1 MIKIE
6 TLENSKYKFGY
17 PYNDSIDAFFES
29 LPESFINVYNLT
41 DTEITLINEYK
52 NKVLE
57 LDRSLFKS
65 LLEINTF
72 IFEFD
77 NVGKVLH
84 DDYDILM
91 NDYRSLLVELDNLRI
106 EFDQIAETFEA
117 YSDTISQ
124 FNDDIVKLDELIL
137 YYSSKLVNNTYVYN
151 SDYIDKTTSDLMV
164 IDDVIDQSNQEFL
177 YYKDKLKITIDEMIS
192 KKSNLGDYN
201 FYQVSLKI
209 SYEEWLK
216 RPEEYYKKLVA
227 YFKEEYDSIWTYGS
241 SLMYDEHLE
250 YVNISKALVEE
261 TYYTMRSNLFKNY
274 SFEIE
279 KEIKL
284 YSLEWLENH
293 ETFEYDEFTIV
304 IEKKKKDI
312 IESRLIEIEDIISS
326 SSFALNSV
334 ISKED
339 MDAYYLYKE
348 IVLEKRKY
356 IYLHIDNV
364 VDDMLENYDIRIE
377 ELYSTYL
384 KVENKLNQSTYWIY
398 YYDLEQ
404 YKYIR
409 DDLQRQI
416 TLSDLIISQ
425 EAQQTLNNNEEYISK
440 INFYTLEKDSL
451 LLKIDN
457 LIELKDKIEIEKNVY
472 SDEITIKESKLFEML
487 EKKEE
492 LVNSYK
498 NYFMTRLDFYINNI
512 IQRDIDIYTI
522 IAEGFNLSYTLQL
535 DELDSTIPNNIS
547 WYDKDDKDK
556 LISYY
561 YYILDE
567 LKNNLSKQWEVEFN
581 HEIYI
586 GEYIKTM
593 NDYLNI
599 VILEYFA
606 WSNKFLLD
614 EIFDNELNLNIDMY
628 ENKLFNIF
636 EKLSEKALK
645 YNINIV
651 VKKDMFNYEN
661 EQVFYIDNDL
671 GNIEGINKIFKGIL
685 DNIRYILVSKNNEY
699 RSLIDK
705 IKENIEI
712 NKIWEQIGV

>member
-17 PYNDSIDAFFES
+17 PYNDSIDVFFES

-41 DTEITLINEYK
+41 DDEITLMHEFK

-65 LLEINTF
+65 LLEINSF
-72 IFEFD
+72 IFEFN
-77 NVGKVLH
+77 NVGKVLQ
-84 DDYDILM
+84 DDYDELM
-91 NDYRSLLVELDNLRI
+91 NDYNALLVELDNLRI
-106 EFDQIAETFEA
+106 EFDQVVKTFDD
-117 YSDTISQ
+117 YSNTISQ
-124 FNDDIVKLDELIL
+124 FNDDIVKLDELVL
-137 YYSSKLVNNTYVYN
+137 YYSSKLVDNTYVYN
-151 SDYIDKTTSDLMV
+151 NDYIDKTTSDLMV
-164 IDDVIDQSNQEFL
+164 IDDVIDQSNQEYL

-192 KKSNLGDYN
+192 KLSNLGDYD
-201 FYQVSLKI
+201 FYQVSLKT

-216 RPEEYYKKLVA
+216 RPEDYYKQLVV

-261 TYYTMRSNLFKNY
+261 TYYIMRGHLFKNY
-274 SFEIE
+274 SFKIE
-279 KEIKL
+279 KDIKL

-293 ETFEYDEFTIV
+293 ETFEYDEFTIA
-304 IEKKKKDI
+304 IEKKKKEI
-312 IESRLIEIEDIISS
+312 IESKLIEIENIIAS

-339 MDAYYLYKE
+339 MDVYYLYKE

-356 IYLHIDNV
+356 IYLHIDNIT
-364 VDDMLENYDIRIE
+364 DDVLENYNLRIE
-377 ELYSTYL
+377 ELYPTYL

-404 YKYIR
+404 YKFIR

-425 EAQQTLNNNEEYISK
+425 EAQQTLNNNEEYVSK

-451 LLKIDN
+451 LLKIDD
-457 LIELKDKIEIEKNVY
+457 LIELKDKVEIEKNVY
-472 SDEITIKESKLFEML
+472 GDEITIKESKLFEML

-492 LVNSYK
+492 LVDSYK

-522 IAEGFNLSYTLQL
+522 IAEGFNLSYVLQL

-547 WYDKDDKDK
+547 WYDKDNKDK
-556 LISYY
+556 LFGYY
-561 YYILDE
+561 YYILDT
-567 LKNNLSKQWEVEFN
+567 LKNNLSDQWEVEFN

-586 GEYIKTM
+586 NEYIKIM

-599 VILEYFA
+599 VMLEYFA

-614 EIFDNELNLNIDMY
+614 ETFDNELNLNIDVY
-628 ENKLFNIF
+628 ETKLISIF
-636 EKLSEKALK
+636 KELSEKAFK
-645 YNINIV
+645 YKVNIM
-651 VKKDMFNYEN
+651 VKKDMFDYEI
-661 EQVFYIDNDL
+661 EQVFYIDNTL
-671 GNIEGINKIFKGIL
+671 GDIESINKIFKGIL
-685 DNIRYILVSKNNEY
+685 DNIRYILVLKNSEY
-699 RSLIDK
+699 GSLIDK
-705 IKENIEI
+705 IEENIEI
-712 NKIWEQIGV
+712 NKIWDQIGV